1 MSGTTKVEPG
11 ARTEGRGRVAL
22 LAALGLLLAFL
33 GYVLGTGRSTTRE
46 ITGPA
51 YVGDHVVTMTVDGT
65 SYGFAASIPWIDAG
79 GAHHEGGWPACLGFE
94 QDLEAVTFG
103 VTDVRYPDGS
113 TAAQVVYVDCS
124 R

>member
-1 MSGTTKVEPG
+1 MSGTVTAAVGE
-11 ARTEGRGRVAL
+11 RTDRRSRLAL
-22 LAALGLLLAFL
+22 LVALGLLLVFV
-33 GYVLGTGRSTTRE
+33 GYVLGAGRSATRE

-65 SYGFAASIPWIDAG
+65 SYGFASSMPWIDAG

-103 VTDVRYPDGS
+103 VTDVRYPGGS
-113 TAAQVVYVDCS
+113 TGAQVVYVDCS